1 MRGMSKLP
9 LLLVLMVLLSS
20 NIPLDNQNLKQDKI
34 DAVSARATG
43 VDLSVTNSSYS
54 YVNSV
59 DEGKY
64 RMFSSNF
71 PILGFNKPYNLY
83 VIDAMV
89 NVPISAK
96 IIVENFGTNPSGTID
111 VNIKLLHNEY
121 TQFELV
127 NDTIQMASIN
137 GGSSNSI
144 DHQFTSAYSGNHTIE
159 ITVTSAIVDD
169 NPNNDVWS
177 KGFAVGYEY
186 YNCDVLTAW
195 TIGNLWS
202 SNSDASISKSR
213 ACHVGSG
220 YGSTYTN
227 GMQTSLITPVLD
239 LSDAVENPS
248 RTNGMTFFYTGSAAA
263 NDQLKMYSKN
273 TAGGWNELGT
283 ISNTIDNN
291 FADGSNW
298 QTFSVN
304 NRGYAS
310 PLIPVPQADFHSQSQ
325 FKFEFFSD
333 ATGVDIGYWIDD
345 LVILYDQKVKPS
357 EYSLSSNGISTT
369 GSLPGDWGSVRVEV
383 TNDGNITDSFIPSI
397 IGLPN
402 DWQVYYSHTNGIT
415 LNPQTGVTLYP
426 GESKQID
433 LKIMPSINESTG
445 FTQMTFKAYSAY
457 YNEVNTTLPVQFQ
470 VLADRIPLITG
481 PEFRP
486 SCPPG
491 NTCTFSALVE
501 NIGAA
506 TDVFDLTID
515 QTNLPIGWQ
524 VGLEWTQAS
533 SILVRPDTPVQIFMT
548 MSLPNDCPPDTL
560 STFKL
565 TATSQNDTRRFHEIE
580 IDISASMISNASVT
594 QTLSQSTD
602 DWLVTAGESKM
613 ISFTITN
620 HATRQDIFEMSVQSS
635 GGLFWDV
642 EQPTRPNAVIN
653 PGDSTTF
660 SVKVTA
666 PENAQA
672 GDDGPIL
679 TPIIMSTRS
688 GMSFMGDGFDEL
700 EVAVIEDLAIRL
712 ISSPTKLIP
721 GAANII
727 EIEIENDGNGPTQAL
742 IELPELP
749 ETWQWWVRVADQNHT
764 GPVELSASY
773 DLQDIKTVEIYI
785 LISMTESAGILHTIE
800 IAVSSDSG
808 LTDIDPSNNVI
819 ETNAIIASHK
829 QPFITNS
836 FSQGSAMAG
845 STTSANI
852 SIQNIGNAVDN
863 QISVRAMISTSPPT
877 PGIVSFFSVGENGGA
892 LPIDEWSMITL
903 KGGEE
908 TTLSVDMIL
917 PKDIAL
923 NTRIVVRFE
932 IVGGLDIE
940 MRPYNLD
947 HEAMILV
954 DSRRSMTVTSS
965 PISNESNVFGVG
977 VPLWINLTS
986 TSTMNEHFIIE
997 STVPEGWQVV
1007 CLGVL
1012 MNESGYPINTI
1023 PGHIDAQ
1030 EKFVSCDIH
1039 RLSGILEG
1047 QIEIT
1052 VYSQD
1057 EDLTWQDKQSIY
1069 FQPQNDET
1077 FALSIELAVAGGLAF
1092 FVFVA
1097 LIAVLIKKRSSE
1109 DDETVY
1115 IEEKEEVPIVASS
1128 GPPISQISGPP
1139 VSQNTATIVATVSD
1153 TDQPD
1158 NAPTGPPQM
1167 EVAIDEQ
1174 VMQSP
1179 AQITGPPLPETGLP
1193 AGWSMEQW
1201 NHYGQQY
1208 LDGTP

>member
-397 IGLPN
+397 IHSYLSN
-402 DWQVYYSHTNGIT
+402 
-415 LNPQTGVTLYP
+415 
-426 GESKQID
+426 
-433 LKIMPSINESTG
+433 
-445 FTQMTFKAYSAY
+445 F
-457 YNEVNTTLPVQFQ
+457 
-470 VLADRIPLITG
+470 VL
-481 PEFRP
+481 
-486 SCPPG
+486 
-491 NTCTFSALVE
+491 
-501 NIGAA
+501 
-506 TDVFDLTID
+506 
-515 QTNLPIGWQ
+515 
-524 VGLEWTQAS
+524 
-533 SILVRPDTPVQIFMT
+533 
-548 MSLPNDCPPDTL
+548 
-560 STFKL
+560 
-565 TATSQNDTRRFHEIE
+565 
-580 IDISASMISNASVT
+580 
-594 QTLSQSTD
+594 
-602 DWLVTAGESKM
+602 
-613 ISFTITN
+613 
-620 HATRQDIFEMSVQSS
+620 
-635 GGLFWDV
+635 
-642 EQPTRPNAVIN
+642 
-653 PGDSTTF
+653 
-660 SVKVTA
+660 
-666 PENAQA
+666 
-672 GDDGPIL
+672 
-679 TPIIMSTRS
+679 
-688 GMSFMGDGFDEL
+688 
-700 EVAVIEDLAIRL
+700 
-712 ISSPTKLIP
+712 
-721 GAANII
+721 
-727 EIEIENDGNGPTQAL
+727 
-742 IELPELP
+742 
-749 ETWQWWVRVADQNHT
+749 
-764 GPVELSASY
+764 
-773 DLQDIKTVEIYI
+773 
-785 LISMTESAGILHTIE
+785 
-800 IAVSSDSG
+800 
-808 LTDIDPSNNVI
+808 
-819 ETNAIIASHK
+819 
-829 QPFITNS
+829 
-836 FSQGSAMAG
+836 
-845 STTSANI
+845 
-852 SIQNIGNAVDN
+852 
-863 QISVRAMISTSPPT
+863 
-877 PGIVSFFSVGENGGA
+877 
-892 LPIDEWSMITL
+892 
-903 KGGEE
+903 
-908 TTLSVDMIL
+908 
-917 PKDIAL
+917 
-923 NTRIVVRFE
+923 
-932 IVGGLDIE
+932 
-940 MRPYNLD
+940 
-947 HEAMILV
+947 
-954 DSRRSMTVTSS
+954 
-965 PISNESNVFGVG
+965 
-977 VPLWINLTS
+977 
-986 TSTMNEHFIIE
+986 
-997 STVPEGWQVV
+997 
-1007 CLGVL
+1007 
-1012 MNESGYPINTI
+1012 
-1023 PGHIDAQ
+1023 
-1030 EKFVSCDIH
+1030 
-1039 RLSGILEG
+1039 
-1047 QIEIT
+1047 
-1052 VYSQD
+1052 
-1057 EDLTWQDKQSIY
+1057 
-1069 FQPQNDET
+1069 
-1077 FALSIELAVAGGLAF
+1077 
-1092 FVFVA
+1092 
-1097 LIAVLIKKRSSE
+1097 
-1109 DDETVY
+1109 
-1115 IEEKEEVPIVASS
+1115 
-1128 GPPISQISGPP
+1128 
-1139 VSQNTATIVATVSD
+1139 
-1153 TDQPD
+1153 
-1158 NAPTGPPQM
+1158 
-1167 EVAIDEQ
+1167 
-1174 VMQSP
+1174 
-1179 AQITGPPLPETGLP
+1179 
-1193 AGWSMEQW
+1193 
-1201 NHYGQQY
+1201 
-1208 LDGTP
+1208 